1 MGVGRV
7 PSTGGHGMVGEVRG
21 GSAFAP
27 HRLDCGLRVCPPPAR
42 LRAPPSRQAKADAGG
57 GGGDAGAAK
66 LRSARFVSSRK

>member
-27 HRLDCGLRVCPPPAR
+27 HRLDCGL
-42 LRAPPSRQAKADAGG
+42 LRAARRRLMRWGV
-57 GGGDAGAAK
+57 DAGAAK